1 MEAELG
7 VAVRFWVAIKQF
19 LPEKLQGDT
28 GAFEL
33 FFDVTKL
40 GNQLA
45 VSLIDL
51 FPVRPGNRA
60 KQIAVAEIGNLFNT

>member
-7 VAVRFWVAIKQF
+7 VAVRFGMAIEQF

-33 FFDVTKL
+33 FFDVTEL
-40 GNQLA
+40 GNPL
-45 VSLIDL
+45 VEVLHLIG
-51 FPVRPGNRA
+51 R
-60 KQIAVAEIGNLFNT
+60 